1 YLCDSSGKI
10 IYHPRQIQ
18 ITEGI
23 YKENT
28 IVNGRYRTG
37 VYDEVFE
44 GSRRKVVVDTISYT
58 GWKLVGVIPYSAFTH
73 GMLNIR
79 YFVVLLTLL
88 TIMMLVVVNR
98 IVSARIS
105 SPIMKLNDS
114 V

>member
-1 YLCDSSGKI
+1 M
-10 IYHPRQIQ
+10 
-18 ITEGI
+18 
-23 YKENT
+23 
-28 IVNGRYRTG
+28 
-37 VYDEVFE
+37 
-44 GSRRKVVVDTISYT
+44 VDTISYT

-114 V
+114 VKKYEAGRKAGDLYRRLAGDPSSGFIPSRSRMRGSTL